1 MTVTTRSTNLFM
13 DSVLK
18 DLRYAMRALLRRP
31 GFTAVAVITLA
42 LGIGANTAIF
52 SVVHG
57 VLLQPLPYPDADRLV
72 ALRQS
77 NSATNPAQ
85 LDTQVAPGNF
95 LEWQRQNMSFAGMAA
110 YRTVSYNVTG
120 EGNPERLLAGRVS
133 VGLFK
138 LLGAQPLWGRDFAA
152 AEDQPGRDKVVIISH
167 GVWQRRFGGWGDVL
181 GKTLKLDGDDYEI
194 VGVMPSDFRLPDQRE
209 RELWTPIA
217 FKDGEKTL
225 YQARYIDAI
234 GRLKPY
240 VSSEQAQSEMTA
252 IAARLAQEHP
262 DANTGWT
269 IKVTPLLDFVVGDV
283 KKVLWVIFG
292 AVILILLIACANVAN
307 LLLARATTRQKEM
320 AVRAAL
326 GAGRARIV
334 RQLATES
341 LLLAL
346 LGAAAAW
353 PLASW
358 GLRALLAAAPADLP
372 RLASVSID
380 NRTLLFTLAITLLTA
395 LIFGLVPALQVLKF
409 DTNPALKDQRSRNV
423 RQQRIGNLLIASEVA
438 LAFMLLIGG
447 GLLLRTVWRLNHVD
461 PGFNGRN
468 AIAVTLQLPEKK
480 YASPQQLAQ
489 FSEQLVQEVA
499 TLPGVEATGVARILP
514 IVHDLPTGFYF
525 EGYARPNYNDL
536 PQTNYSAVSPGY
548 FKAMGI
554 PLIAGRA
561 FTDHEARSVAIVSQT
576 LAQQFFPNGDAIG
589 KRINVQTG
597 PERYREIIGIAGDV
611 KQNGL
616 TKATRPHAYEPFA
629 QAPNQFMTLIVRSTT
644 DPNALVPAIRGK
656 VLALD
661 SELPLQ
667 RVTTLDR
674 MIANSI
680 RQQRFTSLV
689 LSVFAGVALL
699 LAAAGLYGV
708 ISYSVAQRTQE
719 LGIRVALGAQVKDV
733 MQLVLR
739 QGMIFVIAG
748 EVAGIIGA
756 FGLTRLLSGLLF
768 GVTPTD
774 AATFIAVTV
783 GLTLVALFACY
794 IPARRATKVDPLVA
808 LRYE

>member
-1 MTVTTRSTNLFM
+1 M
-13 DSVLK
+13 DSLFK
-18 DLRYAMRALLRRP
+18 DVRYALRSLLRRP
-31 GFTAVAVITLA
+31 GFTAIAVITLA

-57 VLLQPLPYPDADRLV
+57 VLLQPLPYPESERLV
-72 ALRQS
+72 SLRQS
-77 NSATNPAQ
+77 NVTTSPAQ
-85 LDTQVAPGNF
+85 PDAQIAPGNF
-95 LEWQRQNMSFAGMAA
+95 LEWQRQNTSFSSLAA
-110 YRTVSYNVTG
+110 YRTVSYNLTG
-120 EGNPERLLAGRVS
+120 DGNPERLLAGRVS

-138 LLGAQPLWGRDFAA
+138 LLGAQPLVGRDFVTE
-152 AEDQPGRDKVVIISH
+152 EDQPGREKVVIISE
-167 GVWQRRFGGWGDVL
+167 GLWQRRFGGDGIVL
-181 GKTLKLDGDDYEI
+181 GKSLKLDGEDYAI
-194 VGVMPSDFRLPDQRE
+194 VGVMPADFRLPDQRE
-209 RELWTPIA
+209 RQLWTPIA
-217 FKDGEKTL
+217 FKDNERTL
-225 YQARYIDAI
+225 HYARYIDAI
-234 GRLKPY
+234 GRLKPD
-240 VSSEQAQSEMTA
+240 VSFDQANAEMAA

-262 DANTGWT
+262 EANTGWT
-269 IKVTPLLDFVVGDV
+269 IKVTPLLKFVVGDV
-283 KKVLWVIFG
+283 ERVLWVMFG
-292 AVILILLIACANVAN
+292 AVALLLLIACANVAN

-320 AVRAAL
+320 AVRVAL

-358 GLRALLAAAPADLP
+358 GLKALLAAAPTDLP
-372 RLASVSID
+372 RIASVSLD
-380 NRTLLFTLAITLLTA
+380 NRALLFTLAVALLTA
-395 LIFGLVPALQVLKF
+395 FIFGLAPALQVLKF
-409 DTNPALKDQRSRNV
+409 DSNPALKDQRSRSV

-438 LAFMLLIGG
+438 LALMLLIGG
-447 GLLLRTVWRLNHVD
+447 GLLLRTVWRLNHID
-461 PGFNGRN
+461 PGFDEQN
-468 AIAVTLQLPEKK
+468 ALAVTVQLPEKK
-480 YASPQQLAQ
+480 YAAPEQVAR
-489 FSEQLVQEVA
+489 FSEQLVQQVA

-525 EGYARPNYNDL
+525 EGRPREADKDL

-561 FTDHEARSVAIVSQT
+561 FTEHDALQAPRVAIVSQT
-576 LAQQFFPNGDAIG
+576 LAQRYFPNGDAIG
-589 KRINVQTG
+589 KRINVNTG
-597 PERYREIIGIAGDV
+597 PESYREIVGIVGDV

-616 TKATRPHAYEPFA
+616 TKETRPHTYEPFA
-629 QAPNQFMTLIVRSTT
+629 QAPNQFMTLIVRSST
-644 DPNALVPAIRGK
+644 DPASLVPAIRGK

-667 RVTTLDR
+667 RTITLDR

-680 RQQRFTSLV
+680 RQQRFTSIV

-708 ISYSVAQRTQE
+708 ISYSVAQRTHE

-739 QGMIFVIAG
+739 QGMTFVIAG
-748 EVAGIIGA
+748 EVVGLIGA
-756 FGLTRLLSGLLF
+756 FALTRLLGGLLF

-774 AATFIAVTV
+774 AATFIGVTA
-783 GLTLVALFACY
+783 GLTFVALLACY

>member
-1 MTVTTRSTNLFM
+1 M
-13 DSVLK
+13 DTIFN
-18 DLRYAMRALLRRP
+18 DARYALRSLLRRP
-31 GFTAVAVITLA
+31 GFTAIAVITLA

-52 SVVHG
+52 SVVNG
-57 VLLQPLPYPDADRLV
+57 VLLQPLPYPESDRLV
-72 ALRQS
+72 SLRQS
-77 NSATNPAQ
+77 NVTTNPAQ
-85 LDTQVAPGNF
+85 PDAQIAPGNF
-95 LEWQRQNMSFAGMAA
+95 LEWQRQNTSFSSLAA
-110 YRTVSYNVTG
+110 YRTVSYNLTG
-120 EGNPERLLAGRVS
+120 DGNPERLLSARVS
-133 VGLFK
+133 VELFN
-138 LLGAQPLWGRDFAA
+138 LLGAQPLWGREFLAE
-152 AEDQPGRDKVVIISH
+152 EDQAGREKVVIISQ
-167 GVWQRRFGGWGDVL
+167 GLWQRRFGGSEEVL
-181 GKTLKLDGDDYEI
+181 GKPLKLDGEDYAI
-194 VGVMPSDFRLPDQRE
+194 VGVMPAGFRLPDQHE

-217 FKDGEKTL
+217 FKDNEKTL
-225 YQARYIDAI
+225 YYARYIDAV
-234 GRLKPY
+234 GRLKRG
-240 VSSEQAQSEMTA
+240 VSPAQAQSEMTA

-262 DANTGWT
+262 QANTGWT
-269 IKVTPLLDFVVGDV
+269 IKVRPLLDFVVGDV
-283 KKVLWVIFG
+283 KTVLWVIFG
-292 AVILILLIACANVAN
+292 AVALILLIACANVAN

-341 LLLAL
+341 LVLAF
-346 LGAAAAW
+346 LGAVAAW

-358 GLRALLAAAPADLP
+358 GLQALLAAAPTDLP

-380 NRTLLFTLAITLLTA
+380 NRALLFTFVVALFTA
-395 LIFGLVPALQVLKF
+395 FLFGLAPALQVLKF
-409 DTNPALKDQRSRNV
+409 DSNPALKDQRSRSV

-438 LAFMLLIGG
+438 LALMLLIGG
-447 GLLLRTVWRLNHVD
+447 GLLLRTLWRLNRVD
-461 PGFNGRN
+461 PGFGERN
-468 AIAVTLQLPEKK
+468 ALAVTLQLPEKK
-480 YASPQQLAQ
+480 YAGPEQLAR
-489 FSEQLVQEVA
+489 FSEQLVQQV
-499 TLPGVEATGVARILP
+499 TTVPGVETAGVARILP

-525 EGYARPNYNDL
+525 EGYARPKDNDL

-554 PLIAGRA
+554 PLLAGRA
-561 FTDHEARSVAIVSQT
+561 FTERDTQEALPVAIVSQT
-576 LAQQFFPNGDAIG
+576 MAQRFFPNGDAIG
-589 KRINVQTG
+589 KRINVNTG
-597 PERYREIIGIAGDV
+597 PENYREIVGIVGDV

-616 TKATRPHAYEPFA
+616 TKETRPHTYEPFA

-644 DPNALVPAIRGK
+644 DPMSLVPSIRNK
-656 VLALD
+656 VVALD

-674 MIANSI
+674 MISSSI
-680 RQQRFTSLV
+680 RQQRFTSIV

-708 ISYSVAQRTQE
+708 ISYSVAQRTHE

-739 QGMIFVIAG
+739 QGMTFVIAG

-774 AATFIAVTV
+774 AATFIAVTIV
-783 GLTLVALFACY
+783 LTLVALLACY

>member
-1 MTVTTRSTNLFM
+1 M

-52 SVVHG
+52 SVVHA
-57 VLLQPLPYPDADRLV
+57 VLIQPLPYPDSEQLV

-77 NSATNPAQ
+77 NSATEPDAQ
-85 LDTQVAPGNF
+85 IAPGNF
-95 LEWQRQNMSFAGMAA
+95 LEWQRQNTSFAGLAA
-110 YRTVSYNVTG
+110 YRTVSYNLTG
-120 EGNPERLLAGRVS
+120 DGNPERVLAGRVS
-133 VGLFK
+133 FGLFK
-138 LLGAQPLWGRDFAA
+138 LLGAQLLSGRDFL
-152 AEDQPGRDKVVIISH
+152 AEEDRPGREKVVIISQ
-167 GVWQRRFGGWGDVL
+167 GLSQRRFGGWADVL
-181 GKTLKLDGDDYEI
+181 GKTLKLDGEDYTV
-194 VGVMPSDFRLPDQRE
+194 VGVMPAEFRLPDQRE
-209 RELWTPIA
+209 RQLWTPIA
-217 FKDGEKTL
+217 FKDIEQTL
-225 YQARYIDAI
+225 YQARYIEAI
-234 GRLKPY
+234 GRLKPS
-240 VSSEQAQSEMTA
+240 VSFQQAQAEMTA

-269 IKVTPLLDFVVGDV
+269 IRVTPLLDFVVGDV
-283 KKVLWVIFG
+283 KRVLWILFG
-292 AVILILLIACANVAN
+292 AVALTLLIACANVAN
-307 LLLARATTRQKEM
+307 LLLARATARQKEM
-320 AVRAAL
+320 AVRVAL
-326 GAGRARIV
+326 GAGRARIA

-341 LLLAL
+341 LLLAM
-346 LGAAAAW
+346 LGALAAW

-380 NRTLLFTLAITLLTA
+380 NRALLFTFVVALFTA
-395 LIFGLVPALQVLKF
+395 FLFGLAPALQVMKY
-409 DTNPALKDQRSRNV
+409 DSNPTLKDHRSRSV
-423 RQQRIGNLLIASEVA
+423 RQQRIGNFLIASEVA

-461 PGFNGRN
+461 PGFDERN
-468 AIAVTLQLPEKK
+468 ALAVTLQLPEKK
-480 YASPQQLAQ
+480 YADPQQLAR
-489 FSEQLVQEVA
+489 FSEQLVQEVS
-499 TLPGVEATGVARILP
+499 TLPGVAATGVARILP
-514 IVHDLPTGFYF
+514 IVHDLPTSFYF
-525 EGYARPNYNDL
+525 EGYARPKENEL

-554 PLIAGRA
+554 PLLAGRA
-561 FTDHEARSVAIVSQT
+561 FTERDTLDAPRVAIVSQT
-576 LAQQFFPNGDAIG
+576 LAQRYFPNGDAIG

-597 PERYREIIGIAGDV
+597 PESYREIVGIAGDV

-616 TKATRPHAYEPFA
+616 TKSTRPHTYEPFA

-644 DPNALVPAIRGK
+644 DPNALVPAIRSK

-661 SELPLQ
+661 GELPLQ

-680 RQQRFTSLV
+680 RQQRFTSIV

-708 ISYSVAQRTQE
+708 ISYSVAQRTHE

-739 QGMIFVIAG
+739 QGMVFVIAG
-748 EVAGIIGA
+748 EVAGIAGA
-756 FGLTRLLSGLLF
+756 LALTRLLGGLLF

-774 AATFIAVTV
+774 ALTFIAVTA
-783 GLTLVALFACY
+783 GLTFVALLACY

>member
-1 MTVTTRSTNLFM
+1 M
-13 DSVLK
+13 DSLLK
-18 DLRYAMRALLRRP
+18 DIRYAMRALLRRP

-57 VLLQPLPYPDADRLV
+57 VLLKPLPYPQPDRLV
-72 ALRQS
+72 ALRQA
-77 NSATNPAQ
+77 NPATNPTQ
-85 LDTQVAPGNF
+85 PDTQISPGNF
-95 LEWQRQNMSFAGMAA
+95 LEWQRQSTVFSSLAA
-110 YRTVSYNVTG
+110 YRTVSYNLTND
-120 EGNPERLLAGRVS
+120 GNPERLLAGRVS
-133 VGLFK
+133 SGLFR
-138 LLGAQPLWGRDFAA
+138 LLGAQPLLGRDFLDE
-152 AEDQPGRDKVVIISH
+152 EDQPGRDKVVIISE
-167 GVWQRRFGGWGDVL
+167 GLWQRRFGADTNII
-181 GKTLKLDGDDYEI
+181 GKTLKLDGDDFAV
-194 VGVMPSDFRLPDQRE
+194 VGVMPSAFRLPDQRE

-217 FKDGEKTL
+217 FKDNEKTL

-234 GRLKPY
+234 ARLKPE
-240 VSSEQAQSEMTA
+240 VGVTQAQSEMTA
-252 IAARLAQEHP
+252 IGARLAQEYP

-283 KKVLWVIFG
+283 KTILWVLFA
-292 AVILILLIACANVAN
+292 AVAVVLLIACANVTN

-326 GAGRARIV
+326 GASRRAIV

-346 LGAAAAW
+346 LGALAAW
-353 PLASW
+353 PLATW
-358 GLRALLAAAPADLP
+358 GVRGLLAAAPADLP

-380 NRTLLFTLAITLLTA
+380 NRALLFTLAITLVTA
-395 LIFGLVPALQVLKF
+395 FIFGLAPALQVLKF
-409 DTNPALKDQRSRNV
+409 DSNPALKDQHGRSV

-438 LAFMLLIGG
+438 LALMLLVGG
-447 GLLLRTVWRLNHVD
+447 GLLLRTVWQLNRVD
-461 PGFNGRN
+461 PGFNERN
-468 AIAVTLQLPEKK
+468 ALAVTLQLPEKK
-480 YASPQQLAQ
+480 YGGPNDVAR
-489 FSEQLVQEVA
+489 FSEQLVQQVS
-499 TLPGVEATGVARILP
+499 TLPGVEATGIARILP
-514 IVHDLPTGFYF
+514 IVHDLPTGFYV
-525 EGYARPNYNDL
+525 EGRPRPKDNDL

-548 FKAMGI
+548 FEAMGI
-554 PLIAGRA
+554 PLVAGRA
-561 FTDHEARSVAIVSQT
+561 FTEHDTQDMPRVAIISQT
-576 LAQQFFPNGDAIG
+576 LAQRFFPNGDAIG
-589 KRINVQTG
+589 KRINVNTG
-597 PERYREIIGIAGDV
+597 PESFREIVGIAGDV

-616 TKATRPHAYEPFA
+616 TKETRPHTYEPFA

-644 DPNALVPAIRGK
+644 DPESLVPAIRSK

-674 MIANSI
+674 VIANSI

-708 ISYSVAQRTQE
+708 ISYSVAQRTHE

-733 MQLVLR
+733 MRLVLR
-739 QGMIFVIAG
+739 QGMAIVVAG
-748 EVAGIIGA
+748 EVIGIIGA
-756 FGLTRLLSGLLF
+756 FGLTRLLGGLLF

-774 AATFIAVTV
+774 AATFIAVTIV
-783 GLTLVALFACY
+783 LTVVALLACY

>member
-1 MTVTTRSTNLFM
+1 M
-13 DSVLK
+13 DSLLK
-18 DLRYAMRALLRRP
+18 DLRYAARSLMRRP
-31 GFTAVAVITLA
+31 AFTAVAVITLA

-57 VLLQPLPYPDADRLV
+57 VLLEPLPYPESDRLV
-72 ALRQS
+72 ALRQ
-77 NSATNPAQ
+77 AKLPAQ
-85 LDTQVAPGNF
+85 PDTQVAPGNF
-95 LEWQRQNMSFAGMAA
+95 LEWQRQNTTFASVAA
-110 YRTVSYNVTG
+110 YRTVSYNLTG
-120 EGNPERLLAGRVS
+120 DGNPERLLAGRVS
-133 VGLFK
+133 IGLFK
-138 LLGAQPLWGRDFAA
+138 LLGAQPLLGRDFLAK
-152 AEDQPGRDKVVIISH
+152 EDQPGREKVVIVSE
-167 GVWQRRFGGWGDVL
+167 GLWARRFGSDANIL
-181 GKTLKLDGDDYEI
+181 GKALKLDGEDFAVI
-194 VGVMPSDFRLPDQRE
+194 GVMPAAFRLPDQRE

-217 FKDGEKTL
+217 FKDNERAL

-234 GRLKPY
+234 GRLKPEA
-240 VSSEQAQSEMTA
+240 SLAQAQSEMTT

-269 IKVTPLLDFVVGDV
+269 ITVKPLLDFVVGDV
-283 KKVLWVIFG
+283 KTVLWVLFG
-292 AVILILLIACANVAN
+292 AVALVLLIACANVTN

-346 LGAAAAW
+346 LGALAGW

-358 GLRALLAAAPADLP
+358 GLRALLVAAPADLP

-380 NRTLLFTLAITLLTA
+380 NRALLFTLGVALLTA
-395 LIFGLVPALQVLKF
+395 LIFGLVPALQVLRF
-409 DTNPALKDQRSRNV
+409 DSNPALKDQRSRSV
-423 RQQRIGNLLIASEVA
+423 RQQRIGSLLIASEVA
-438 LAFMLLIGG
+438 LALMLLVGG
-447 GLLLRTVWRLNHVD
+447 GLLLRTVWQLNRVD
-461 PGFNGRN
+461 PGFDVRN
-468 AIAVTLQLPEKK
+468 ALAVTIQLPQKK
-480 YASPQQLAQ
+480 YAGPPQMAR
-489 FSEQLVQEVA
+489 FADQLVQQVS
-499 TLPGVEATGVARILP
+499 TLPGVEATGVARIMP
-514 IVHDLPTGFYF
+514 IVHDLPTGLYF
-525 EGYARPNYNDL
+525 EGRARENDTEL

-561 FTDHEARSVAIVSQT
+561 FTGADAEDAARVAIVSQT
-576 LAQQFFPNGDAIG
+576 LAQRYFPNGDAIG
-589 KRINVQTG
+589 KRINVNTG
-597 PERYREIIGIAGDV
+597 PESYREIVGIVGDV

-616 TKATRPHAYEPFA
+616 TRETKPHTYEPFA

-644 DPNALVPAIRGK
+644 DPASLVPAIRSQ
-656 VLALD
+656 VLAID

-680 RQQRFTSLV
+680 RQQRFTSIV

-708 ISYSVAQRTQE
+708 ISYSVAQRTHE

-739 QGMIFVIAG
+739 QGMTMVIVG
-748 EVAGIIGA
+748 EVIGIIGA
-756 FGLTRLLSGLLF
+756 FALMRLLGGLLF
-768 GVTPTD
+768 GVTPAD
-774 AATFIAVTV
+774 AVTFV
-783 GLTLVALFACY
+783 AVTIGLTIVALLACY

>member
-1 MTVTTRSTNLFM
+1 MDNLF
-13 DSVLK
+13 K
-18 DLRYAMRALLRRP
+18 DLRYAMRSLLRRP
-31 GFTAVAVITLA
+31 GFTAIAVITLA

-57 VLLQPLPYPDADRLV
+57 VLIQPLPYPESDRLI

-77 NSATNPAQ
+77 NVTTTPAQ
-85 LDTQVAPGNF
+85 PDAQIAPGNF
-95 LEWQRQNMSFAGMAA
+95 LEWQRQNTSFSSLAA

-120 EGNPERLLAGRVS
+120 DGNPERLLAGRVS
-133 VGLFK
+133 APLFK
-138 LLGAQPLWGRDFAA
+138 LLGAQPISGRDFL
-152 AEDQPGRDKVVIISH
+152 AEENQAGRDKVVIISQ
-167 GVWQRRFGGWGDVL
+167 GLWERRFGGAGDVL
-181 GKTLKLDGDDYEI
+181 GKSMKLDGEDYAI
-194 VGVMPSDFRLPDQRE
+194 VGVMPAEFRLPDQRE

-217 FKDGEKTL
+217 FKDSEKTL
-225 YQARYIDAI
+225 YYARYIEAI
-234 GRLKPY
+234 GRLKPG
-240 VSSEQAQSEMTA
+240 VSSGQAQSEMTA

-262 DANTGWT
+262 EANTGWT
-269 IKVTPLLDFVVGDV
+269 VKTTPLLDFVVGDV
-283 KKVLWVIFG
+283 KKVLWVMFG
-292 AVILILLIACANVAN
+292 AVALILLIACANVAN

-358 GLRALLAAAPADLP
+358 GLKALLAAAPTDLP
-372 RLASVSID
+372 RLTSVSID
-380 NRTLLFTLAITLLTA
+380 TGALLFTLAVALFTA
-395 LIFGLVPALQVLKF
+395 FLFGLAPALQVLKF
-409 DTNPALKDQRSRNV
+409 DYHPTLKDQRSRSV
-423 RQQRIGNLLIASEVA
+423 TQQRIGNLLIASEVA
-438 LAFMLLIGG
+438 LALMLLIGG
-447 GLLLRTVWRLNHVD
+447 GLLLRTVWRLNHID
-461 PGFNGRN
+461 PGFDERN
-468 AIAVTLQLPEKK
+468 ALAVTLQLPQKK
-480 YASPQQLAQ
+480 YAEPKEIAR
-489 FSEQLVQEVA
+489 FSEGLVQQVS
-499 TLPGVEATGVARILP
+499 TLPGVEAAGLARILP

-525 EGYARPNYNDL
+525 DGYARPKDNEL

-554 PLIAGRA
+554 PLLAGRA
-561 FTDHEARSVAIVSQT
+561 FTEQDTQDAPRVAIISQT
-576 LAQQFFPNGDAIG
+576 LAQRYFPNGDAIG

-597 PERYREIIGIAGDV
+597 PEAYREIVGIVRDV

-616 TKATRPHAYEPFA
+616 MKETRPHTYEPFA
-629 QAPNQFMTLIVRSTT
+629 QAPDQFMTLIVRSTT
-644 DPNALVPAIRGK
+644 APMSLVPAIRGK

-661 SELPLQ
+661 GELPLQ

-674 MIANSI
+674 VISNSI
-680 RQQRFTSLV
+680 RQQRFTSIV

-708 ISYSVAQRTQE
+708 ISYSVAQRTHE

-733 MQLVLR
+733 MRLVLR
-739 QGMIFVIAG
+739 QGMTFVIAG
-748 EVAGIIGA
+748 EAAGILGA
-756 FGLTRLLSGLLF
+756 FALTRLLSGLLF

-774 AATFIAVTV
+774 AATFIAVTA
-783 GLTLVALFACY
+783 GLTFVALLACY
-794 IPARRATKVDPLVA
+794 IPARRATKVDPLIA

>member
-1 MTVTTRSTNLFM
+1 M
-13 DSVLK
+13 DKLWK
-18 DLRYAMRALLRRP
+18 DMRYAMRALLRRP

-57 VLLQPLPYPDADRLV
+57 VLLKPLPYPDSDRLV

-77 NSATNPAQ
+77 NNPAQ
-85 LDTQVAPGNF
+85 PDTQVAPGNF
-95 LEWQRQNMSFAGMAA
+95 LEWQRQNTTFASLAA
-110 YRTVSYNVTG
+110 YRTVSYNLTSD
-120 EGNPERLLAGRVS
+120 GNPERLLAGRVS
-133 VGLFK
+133 FGLFK
-138 LLGAQPLWGRDFAA
+138 LLGAQPLWGRDFL
-152 AEDQPGRDKVVIISH
+152 AEDDQPGHEKVVIISEGLWH
-167 GVWQRRFGGWGDVL
+167 RRFGGWGDVL
-181 GKTLKLDGDDYEI
+181 GKTLKLDGEDFVI
-194 VGVMPSDFRLPDQRE
+194 VGVMPAAFRLPDQRE
-209 RELWTPIA
+209 RELWTPLA
-217 FKDGEKTL
+217 FKDSEKTL
-225 YQARYIDAI
+225 YQARYIEAI
-234 GRLKPY
+234 ARLKPDAS
-240 VSSEQAQSEMTA
+240 VAQAQSEMTT

-262 DANTGWT
+262 DANAGWT
-269 IKVTPLLDFVVGDV
+269 INVKPLIDFVIGDV
-283 KKVLWVIFG
+283 KVILWVLFG
-292 AVILILLIACANVAN
+292 AVALVLLISCANVTN

-326 GAGRARIV
+326 GAGRGAII

-346 LGAAAAW
+346 LGALAAW

-358 GLRALLAAAPADLP
+358 GLRALLAAAPPDLP
-372 RLASVSID
+372 RLATVTID
-380 NRTLLFTLAITLLTA
+380 NRALLFTLGIALLTA
-395 LIFGLVPALQVLKF
+395 FIFGLAPALQTLKF
-409 DTNPALKDQRSRNV
+409 DLGLNETGHQRSRSV

-438 LAFMLLIGG
+438 LALMLLVGG
-447 GLLLRTVWRLNHVD
+447 GLLLRTVWQLNRVD
-461 PGFNGRN
+461 PGFNVHN
-468 AIAVTLQLPEKK
+468 ALAVTLQLPEKK
-480 YASPQQLAQ
+480 YAAPQQLAN
-489 FSEQLVQEVA
+489 FSTQLVQQVS

-525 EGYARPNYNDL
+525 EGRPRENDNNL

-561 FTDHEARSVAIVSQT
+561 FTEHDTQDAPRVAIVSQA
-576 LAQQFFPNGDAIG
+576 LAQRFFPNGDAIG

-597 PERYREIIGIAGDV
+597 PESYREIVGIVGDV

-616 TKATRPHAYEPFA
+616 TREIKPHTYEPFA
-629 QAPNQFMTLIVRSTT
+629 QAPNQFMTLIVRSST
-644 DPNALVPAIRGK
+644 DPSALVPAIRGE

-674 MIANSI
+674 VIANSI
-680 RQQRFTSLV
+680 RQQRFTSIV
-689 LSVFAGVALL
+689 LSAFAGVALL

-708 ISYSVAQRTQE
+708 ISYSVAQRTHE

-733 MQLVLR
+733 MRLVLR
-739 QGMIFVIAG
+739 QGMTFVIAG
-748 EVAGIIGA
+748 EVIGICGA
-756 FGLTRLLSGLLF
+756 LMLTRLLGGLLF

-774 AATFIAVTV
+774 GITFIAVAIV
-783 GLTLVALFACY
+783 LTLVALLACY

>member
-1 MTVTTRSTNLFM
+1 MNSL
-13 DSVLK
+13 LK
-18 DLRYAMRALLRRP
+18 DIRYAMRALLRRP
-31 GFTAVAVITLA
+31 SFTAVAVITLA

-57 VLLQPLPYPDADRLV
+57 VLLAPLPYPEADRLV
-72 ALRQS
+72 ALRQA
-77 NSATNPAQ
+77 NPPAQ
-85 LDTQVAPGNF
+85 PDTQIAPGNF
-95 LEWQRQNMSFAGMAA
+95 LEWQRQNTTFASLAA
-110 YRTVSYNVTG
+110 YRTVSYNRTG
-120 EGNPERLLAGRVS
+120 DGTPERLLAGRVS
-133 VGLFK
+133 FGLFK
-138 LLGAQPLWGRDFAA
+138 LLGAQPVLGRDFLAE
-152 AEDQPGRDKVVIISH
+152 EDQPGREKVVIVSE
-167 GVWQRRFGGWGDVL
+167 GLWARRFGTERNVA
-181 GKTLKLDGDDYEI
+181 GKTLKLDGEEFAV
-194 VGVMPSDFRLPDQRE
+194 VGVMPAAFRLPDQRE

-217 FKDGEKTL
+217 FKDNEKTL
-225 YQARYIDAI
+225 YQARYVEAI
-234 GRLKPY
+234 ARLKPE
-240 VSSEQAQSEMTA
+240 VSPAQAQSEMTA

-262 DANTGWT
+262 DANAGWT
-269 IKVTPLLDFVVGDV
+269 ITVKPLLDFVVGDV
-283 KKVLWVIFG
+283 KTVLWVLFG
-292 AVILILLIACANVAN
+292 AVALVLLIACANVTN

-346 LGAAAAW
+346 LGALAGW

-358 GLRALLAAAPADLP
+358 GLRALLATAPADLP

-380 NRTLLFTLAITLLTA
+380 NRALLFTFGVTLLTA
-395 LIFGLVPALQVLKF
+395 FIFGLAPALQVLKF
-409 DTNPALKDQRSRNV
+409 DSNPALKDQRTRSV

-438 LAFMLLIGG
+438 LALMLLVGG
-447 GLLLRTVWRLNHVD
+447 GLLLRTVWRLNQVD
-461 PGFNGRN
+461 PGFDVRN
-468 AIAVTLQLPEKK
+468 ALAVTIQLPEKK
-480 YASPQQLAQ
+480 YGEPQQVAR
-489 FSEQLVQEVA
+489 FSEQLVQQVS
-499 TLPGVEATGVARILP
+499 TLPGVAGTGVARILP

-525 EGYARPNYNDL
+525 DGRPRGKDNEL

-561 FTDHEARSVAIVSQT
+561 FTEHDTLDAPRVAIVSQT
-576 LAQQFFPNGDAIG
+576 LAQRFFPDGDALG
-589 KRINVQTG
+589 KRINVNTG
-597 PERYREIIGIAGDV
+597 PESYREIVGIVGDV

-616 TKATRPHAYEPFA
+616 TKETKPHAYEPFA
-629 QAPNQFMTLIVRSTT
+629 QAPNQFMTLIVRSTST
-644 DPNALVPAIRGK
+644 DPASLVPAVRSE
-656 VLALD
+656 VLTLD

-667 RVTTLDR
+667 RVITLDR
-674 MIANSI
+674 VISNSI

-689 LSVFAGVALL
+689 LSIFAGVALL

-708 ISYSVAQRTQE
+708 ISYSVAQRTHE

-739 QGMIFVIAG
+739 QGMAVVVIG
-748 EVAGIIGA
+748 EVIGLIGA
-756 FGLTRLLSGLLF
+756 FALTRLLGGLLF

-774 AATFIAVTV
+774 AVTFVGVTA
-783 GLTLVALFACY
+783 GLTIVALLACY

>member
-1 MTVTTRSTNLFM
+1 M
-13 DSVLK
+13 DSLLK
-18 DLRYAMRALLRRP
+18 DVRYALRALMRRP
-31 GFTAVAVITLA
+31 AFTAVAVITLA

-57 VLLQPLPYPDADRLV
+57 VLLEPLPYPESDRLV
-72 ALRQS
+72 AVRQA
-77 NSATNPAQ
+77 NLPAQ
-85 LDTQVAPGNF
+85 PDTQVAPGNF
-95 LEWQRQNMSFAGMAA
+95 LEWQRQNTTFASVAA
-110 YRTVSYNVTG
+110 YRTISYTLTG
-120 EGNPERLLAGRVS
+120 DGNPERLLAGRVS

-138 LLGAQPLWGRDFAA
+138 LLGAQLLLGRDFLIE
-152 AEDQPGRDKVVIISH
+152 EDQPGREKVVIV
-167 GVWQRRFGGWGDVL
+167 GEGLWARRFGSDPKVV
-181 GKTLKLDGDDYEI
+181 GKTLKLDGEDFAV
-194 VGVMPSDFRLPDQRE
+194 VGVMPAAFRLPDQRE

-217 FKDGEKTL
+217 FKDNERTL

-234 GRLKPY
+234 GRLKPEA
-240 VSSEQAQSEMTA
+240 SLAQAQSEMTA
-252 IAARLAQEHP
+252 ISARLAQEHP
-262 DANTGWT
+262 DGNAGWT
-269 IKVTPLLDFVVGDV
+269 ITVKPLLDFVVGDV
-283 KKVLWVIFG
+283 KTILWVLFG
-292 AVILILLIACANVAN
+292 AVALVLLIACANVTN

-346 LGAAAAW
+346 LGALAGW
-353 PLASW
+353 PLAWW
-358 GLRALLAAAPADLP
+358 GLRVLLAAAPADLP

-380 NRTLLFTLAITLLTA
+380 NRALLFTLGVTLLTA
-395 LIFGLVPALQVLKF
+395 LVFGLVPTLQVLRF
-409 DTNPALKDQRSRNV
+409 DSNPALKDQRSRSV
-423 RQQRIGNLLIASEVA
+423 RQQRIGNVLIASEVA
-438 LAFMLLIGG
+438 LALVLLVGG
-447 GLLLRTVWRLNHVD
+447 GLLLRTVWQLNHVD
-461 PGFNGRN
+461 PGFDVRN
-468 AIAVTLQLPEKK
+468 ALAVTIQLPQKK
-480 YASPQQLAQ
+480 YAGPPQMARFAEQLAQ
-489 FSEQLVQEVA
+489 QVS
-499 TLPGVEATGVARILP
+499 TLPGVAATGVARILP

-525 EGYARPNYNDL
+525 EGRSRENDNEL

-561 FTDHEARSVAIVSQT
+561 FTETDAQDAPRVAIISQT
-576 LAQQFFPNGDAIG
+576 LAQRYFPKSDAIG
-589 KRINVQTG
+589 KRINVNTG
-597 PERYREIIGIAGDV
+597 PESYREIVGIVGDV

-616 TKATRPHAYEPFA
+616 TRETKPHTYEPFA
-629 QAPNQFMTLIVRSTT
+629 QAPNQFMTLIVRSTS
-644 DPNALVPAIRGK
+644 DPVSLVPAIRSQ

-689 LSVFAGVALL
+689 LSVFAAVALL

-708 ISYSVAQRTQE
+708 ISYSVAQRTHE

-733 MQLVLR
+733 MRLVLR
-739 QGMIFVIAG
+739 QGMTFVMAG
-748 EVAGIIGA
+748 EVIGIIGA
-756 FGLTRLLSGLLF
+756 FALTRLLGGLLF

-774 AATFIAVTV
+774 AATFIAVTA
-783 GLTLVALFACY
+783 GLTFVALLACY

>member
-1 MTVTTRSTNLFM
+1 MMDDLF
-13 DSVLK
+13 K
-18 DLRYAMRALLRRP
+18 DVRYALRSLLRRP

-57 VLLQPLPYPDADRLV
+57 VLLQPLPYPESERLV
-72 ALRQS
+72 SLRQS
-77 NSATNPAQ
+77 NVTTSPAQ
-85 LDTQVAPGNF
+85 PDAQIAPGNF
-95 LEWQRQNMSFAGMAA
+95 LEWQRQSTSFSSLAA
-110 YRTVSYNVTG
+110 YRTVSYNLTG
-120 EGNPERLLAGRVS
+120 DGNPERLLSGRVS

-138 LLGAQPLWGRDFAA
+138 LLGAQPLVGRDFVAE
-152 AEDQPGRDKVVIISH
+152 EDQPGREKVVVISE
-167 GVWQRRFGGWGDVL
+167 GLWQRRFASDTNVI
-181 GKTLKLDGDDYEI
+181 GKSLKLDGEDYAI
-194 VGVMPSDFRLPDQRE
+194 VGVMPADFRLPDQRE

-217 FKDGEKTL
+217 FKDNERTL
-225 YQARYIDAI
+225 HYARYIDAI
-234 GRLKPY
+234 ARLKPD
-240 VSSEQAQSEMTA
+240 VSSDQANAEMTA

-262 DANTGWT
+262 EANTGWT

-283 KKVLWVIFG
+283 KRVLWLIFG
-292 AVILILLIACANVAN
+292 AVALLLLIACANVAN

-320 AVRAAL
+320 AVRVAL

-353 PLASW
+353 PFASW
-358 GLRALLAAAPADLP
+358 GLQALLAAAPADLP
-372 RLASVSID
+372 RLTSVSID
-380 NRTLLFTLAITLLTA
+380 NRALLFTFAVALLTA
-395 LIFGLVPALQVLKF
+395 FLFGLAPALQVLRF
-409 DTNPALKDQRSRNV
+409 DSDPALKDQRSRSV
-423 RQQRIGNLLIASEVA
+423 RQQLIGNLLIAGEVA
-438 LAFMLLIGG
+438 LALMLLIGG
-447 GLLLRTVWRLNHVD
+447 GLLLRTVWRLNHID
-461 PGFNGRN
+461 PGFDEQN
-468 AIAVTLQLPEKK
+468 AVAVTLQLPQKK
-480 YASPQQLAQ
+480 YADPQQVAR
-489 FSEQLVQEVA
+489 FSEQLVQQVA
-499 TLPGVEATGVARILP
+499 TLPGVEATGAARILP

-525 EGYARPNYNDL
+525 EGYARPKDNDL

-561 FTDHEARSVAIVSQT
+561 FTERDTQEALPVAIVSQT
-576 LAQQFFPNGDAIG
+576 LAQRYFPSGDAIG
-589 KRINVQTG
+589 KRINVITG
-597 PERYREIIGIAGDV
+597 PESYREIVGIVGDV

-616 TKATRPHAYEPFA
+616 TKDTRPHTYEPFA
-629 QAPNQFMTLIVRSTT
+629 QAPNQFMSLIVRSST
-644 DPNALVPAIRGK
+644 DPASLVPAIRGK

-667 RVTTLDR
+667 RTITLDR

-680 RQQRFTSLV
+680 RQQRFTSIV

-708 ISYSVAQRTQE
+708 ISYSVAQRTHE

-739 QGMIFVIAG
+739 QGMTFVIAG
-748 EVAGIIGA
+748 EVVGIIGA
-756 FGLTRLLSGLLF
+756 FALTRLLGGLLF

-774 AATFIAVTV
+774 AATFIGVTA
-783 GLTLVALFACY
+783 GLTFVALLACY